1 MIVELL
7 ALSAGVSA
15 VAVFLARRRRR
26 DAADSSTADA
36 KPTGSERSD
45 ATAKTPSKHAAARAT
60 KNTAAKP
67 ASKNAALKARNKH
80 APTKPASEND
90 APRGLRIDDVVLYAD
105 TELWLA
111 GALHLEE
118 DGFVMRVFCTPG
130 STRATWLVQL
140 DENANDLALCD
151 VTPDVP
157 AGSVPESLPIAGLR
171 LTLRRRGHA
180 HLRTEGAD
188 VPRNPSRAR
197 YTELIGPGGRTLVV
211 LDFDTGDRL
220 ALLGDRIGRELLDLL
235 PGGDLT
241 GDE

>member
-1 MIVELL
+1 VIFELL

-15 VAVFLARRRRR
+15 VAVFLARRKRR
-26 DAADSSTADA
+26 AANDSGSTDA
-36 KPTGSERSD
+36 KPSRNERRA
-45 ATAKTPSKHAAARAT
+45 ATAKTPSKRAATASAAA
-60 KNTAAKP
+60 K
-67 ASKNAALKARNKH
+67 
-80 APTKPASEND
+80 KPASEND

-111 GALHLEE
+111 GALHLDE
-118 DGFVMRVFCTPG
+118 DGFVMRVFRTPG

-151 VTPDVP
+151 VTTDVP
-157 AGSVPESLPIAGLR
+157 AGTVPESLPIAGLR

-180 HLRTEGAD
+180 RLRVEGSD

-197 YTELIGPGGRTLVV
+197 YIELTGAGGRTLVV

-220 ALLGDRIGRELLDLL
+220 ALLGDRIGPELLDLL

-241 GDE
+241 SPQE

>member
-1 MIVELL
+1 VILELL

-15 VAVFLARRRRR
+15 VAVFLARRKSV
-26 DAADSSTADA
+26 AAKTASKRAPSRPSNDSTA
-36 KPTGSERSD
+36 
-45 ATAKTPSKHAAARAT
+45 
-60 KNTAAKP
+60 
-67 ASKNAALKARNKH
+67 
-80 APTKPASEND
+80 TKPNSKND

-118 DGFVMRVFCTPG
+118 DGFVMRVFRTPG
-130 STRATWLVQL
+130 SSRAAWLVQL

-151 VTPDVP
+151 VTAEVP

-180 HLRTEGAD
+180 RLRTEGSD

-197 YTELIGPGGRTLVV
+197 YIELTGPGGRTLVV
-211 LDFDTGDRL
+211 FDFDTGDRL

-241 GDE
+241 RDESS